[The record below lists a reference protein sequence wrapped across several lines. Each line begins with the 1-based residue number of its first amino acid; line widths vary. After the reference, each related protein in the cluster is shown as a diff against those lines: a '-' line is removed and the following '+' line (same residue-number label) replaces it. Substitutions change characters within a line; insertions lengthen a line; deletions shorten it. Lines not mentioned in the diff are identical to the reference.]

1 MGNIGGI
8 VGRSEQDLSGYNLK
22 IEGVSFYRR
31 SGDTLTDVTTTDAG
45 IIVGR
50 NKNSSIDKFVGI
62 GAYHTTDAKIPTA
75 VVKTNGT
82 NTGNFFVWADYLN
95 TSAAD
100 TAPTSHASTFN
111 VLPEA
116 SGTQLATVTQPVAPF
131 LTVNPRAGIGTNEY
145 ITGDGASIGKAGEIY
160 KDYKAGS
167 SNRRYG
173 VGTSA
178 ITDSSVG
185 NVQDGTT
192 LANYINDDGTY
203 KNGAFKIST
212 ASAEF
217 GTLPTGVQIFAMLVI
232 NDDADKKNDI
242 TPFIKS
248 YIRLVTNAEKSS
260 NQFKNN
266 KYAYSYGNTDIDKL
280 YKVVVRPCYY
290 NSSAGKFVLGVSG
303 NQGLQL
309 YSGTGTNGGKYYFD
323 SNKDGLKTV
332 LSTALEMSRRSKT
345 SRRSSLY
352 G

>member
-1 MGNIGGI
+1 MEEIWKPIDGYPNYR
-8 VGRSEQDLSGYNLK
+8 VSNLGRIKSLNYNHTGKEQILKTMADRDGYLH
-22 IEGVSFYRR
+22 VC
-31 SGDTLTDVTTTDAG
+31 L
-45 IIVGR
+45 
-50 NKNSSIDKFVGI
+50 
-62 GAYHTTDAKIPTA
+62 
-75 VVKTNGT
+75 
-82 NTGNFFVWADYLN
+82 
-95 TSAAD
+95 
-100 TAPTSHASTFN
+100 
-111 VLPEA
+111 
-116 SGTQLATVTQPVAPF
+116 
-131 LTVNPRAGIGTNEY
+131 
-145 ITGDGASIGKAGEIY
+145 Y
-160 KDYKAGS
+160 KDKKKKFTVHRLVAMNFLSNADNLPCINHKDEDKA
-167 SNRRYG
+167 NNF
-173 VGTSA
+173 V
-178 ITDSSVG
+178 
-185 NVQDGTT
+185 
-192 LANYINDDGTY
+192 YINDDGTY